1 MTAATTSMETQ
12 NARKALRLRL
22 MTGYWMNRRLAL
34 ESADVCS
41 RTEVRKDVPT
51 LGGGARCDT
60 TSKMEAEDVGEG
72 TVLLYLNKSIGL
84 ASPGVRGAYA
94 ELLSYNVFDMANG

>member
-1 MTAATTSMETQ
+1 
-12 NARKALRLRL
+12 
-22 MTGYWMNRRLAL
+22 MNRRLAL
-34 ESADVCS
+34 ESADACS

-94 ELLSYNVFDMANG
+94 ELLSCQRMRRHQNTRPPTTQYAGSAVAIALR